1 MYLIN
6 YLVDKLYSF
15 INNKVTFKV
24 KLLHYDSISPY
35 KSYPG
40 SAGYDICSI
49 DSVTIEPGSRLLVA
63 TGISLEVP
71 EYYYVRVAPR
81 SGLSVRG
88 IDIGAGVVDSSY
100 RGEVKVLLINNSK
113 ESYNVQE
120 GDRIAQLIMERCG
133 NAEITILQEYDE
145 LSMSERGENGFGS
158 SGKSN
163 ELIN

>member
-15 INNKVTFKV
+15 INNKVIFKV
-24 KLLHYDSISPY
+24 KLLYYDVISPC

-49 DSVTIEPGSRLLVA
+49 ESVTIEPGSRRLIA

-158 SGKSN
+158 SGNSN